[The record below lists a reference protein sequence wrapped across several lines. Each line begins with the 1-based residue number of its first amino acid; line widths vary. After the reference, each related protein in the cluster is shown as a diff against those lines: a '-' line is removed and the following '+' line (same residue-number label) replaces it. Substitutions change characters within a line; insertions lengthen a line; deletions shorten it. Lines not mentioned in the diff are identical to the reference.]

1 MRPSGNAFISR
12 CSMKTCPSF
21 DENKLYRSIKN
32 IIVDPRSVQLESQ
45 QELWNIIRLSCLV
58 FSTEWQNKKWIFY
71 LPFTIQIR
79 SPLPLSSTHFKFQV
93 STQQRSCHSQ
103 SMTFKYNAI
112 VVFVALTWKNFFF
125 FWCFEMPSKVSKV
138 CNKIQPHTPLDTFIL
153 STSIRWQPLSCVKI
167 WWFIDISIV
176 ICILHIA
183 HCNFAF
189 EAKRQYRSMMRFI
202 HIKTANKNCQNMI
215 YFVSIF
221 FCSVCSHEK
230 WHFPSMWNIF
240 VVIWL
245 WWYYIVVCAMQ
256 TVILA
261 RKLNIFYRM
270 DAIRRCFPYRFAIKN
285 AFSGVKKSMAV
296 AQIKTHFTSIHILLS
311 QQYFGMYFI
320 VFEVLFTKYDFIWP
334 NSTCRSKYTS
344 YHNTQHHSKSSG
356 SQS

>member
-32 IIVDPRSVQLESQ
+32 IIVDPRYVQLESQ

-138 CNKIQPHTPLDTFIL
+138 CNKIQPHTHHLTHLFCQLQFDGSHWAVSRFGDSSTFRLSFAFCTLHIAIL
-153 STSIRWQPLSCVKI
+153 HSKRNANIDQWCDLFTSKLQIKTVKI
-167 WWFIDISIV
+167 WFISFPSFFVLSVPMKNGIFHRCETFLLWFDYDDIILWFVPCKLWSWPENWIYSI
-176 ICILHIA
+176 
-183 HCNFAF
+183 
-189 EAKRQYRSMMRFI
+189 EWMRF
-202 HIKTANKNCQNMI
+202 
-215 YFVSIF
+215 
-221 FCSVCSHEK
+221 
-230 WHFPSMWNIF
+230 
-240 VVIWL
+240 VVVFRI
-245 WWYYIVVCAMQ
+245 
-256 TVILA
+256 
-261 RKLNIFYRM
+261 
-270 DAIRRCFPYRFAIKN
+270 D
-285 AFSGVKKSMAV
+285 
-296 AQIKTHFTSIHILLS
+296 LLS
-311 QQYFGMYFI
+311 KMHL
-320 VFEVLFTKYDFIWP
+320 VVW
-334 NSTCRSKYTS
+334 
-344 YHNTQHHSKSSG
+344 KS
-356 SQS
+356 QWR